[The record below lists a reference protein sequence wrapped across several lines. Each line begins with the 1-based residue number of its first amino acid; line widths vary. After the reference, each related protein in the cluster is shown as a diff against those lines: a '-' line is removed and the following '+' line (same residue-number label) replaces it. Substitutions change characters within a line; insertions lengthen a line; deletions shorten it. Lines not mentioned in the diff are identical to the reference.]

1 MLDKLKKMAGN
12 AKDAASSAAVLVGDL
27 NGDGKVDAED
37 ARIASE
43 WAKNAA
49 SSAGNEAMR
58 LGKSAARSDM
68 AKDATTGAA
77 IGAVV
82 AVPIPVLGP
91 ITGAV
96 VGAALGVYKNLT
108 KKGNTSPTSS
118 KSEQQIDV
126 HAELIK
132 LDELRKLNIITELE
146 FETQKRHILA
156 SRS

>member
-1 MLDKLKKMAGN
+1 MLDKLKKIAAK

-43 WAKNAA
+43 WAKKAA
-49 SSAGNEAMR
+49 SSAGEEAVK
-58 LGKSAARSDM
+58 LGKSAVRSEM
-68 AKDATTGAA
+68 AKDAAAGAA
-77 IGAVV
+77 IGAAV
-82 AVPIPVLGP
+82 AVPIPVIGP

-96 VGAALGVYKNLT
+96 VGAGVGVYKNLS
-108 KKGNTSPTSS
+108 KKGSAPHAALES
-118 KSEQQIDV
+118 KQQIDV

-132 LDELRKLNIITELE
+132 LDELRKLNIITEIE
-146 FETQKRHILA
+146 FEAQKKHILA